1 MYDKRRQDIS
11 VLFGK
16 EGFEGA
22 CLVQYLDPVIDTQE
36 IHTQEGDAPSCI

>member
-22 CLVQYLDPVIDTQE
+22 CLVQYLDLVDTQE
-36 IHTQEGDAPSCI
+36 TDTQEGDAPSCI